1 MKHMKNWLGI
11 MMSIIL
17 AASSLQVPVYA
28 ANADETV
35 TGTETGSA
43 GAEAADPLAD
53 EDIDEENRSDAA
65 GQEEMAGT
73 DDSAN
78 KDADSEDAD
87 SADDG
92 KDQPADSEGAFS
104 DVSEDQDS
112 YEEEASGEYEDAN
125 KPAASDDGT
134 SETEKESVPVNELT
148 QEQIDE
154 YQKSLKIWKNE
165 NKVFL
170 VCDSGED
177 LQFSLL
183 SCSIYNDRSGDLLFS
198 GNLHRDEQ
206 SGLYYDAACTRL
218 AKQFPATDANGAS
231 QVIVPVTQATMYIK
245 EIKAPEGFYI
255 NDEVRHI
262 SKQEMT
268 ESADRELVVTDDYK
282 RDPAQIT
289 IEKRAAGGVKGN
301 SLENAE
307 ARVHELCS

>member
-11 MMSIIL
+11 MMSIML
-17 AASSLQVPVYA
+17 AATSLQVPVYA
-28 ANADETV
+28 ADADETAIE
-35 TGTETGSA
+35 TETGSA
-43 GAEAADPLAD
+43 DSEAADPLAD
-53 EDIDEENRSDAA
+53 EDSNEENSSDAA

-87 SADDG
+87 SEDDG
-92 KDQPADSEGAFS
+92 KDQPADSEGTFS
-104 DVSEDQDS
+104 DVSVDQDS

-125 KPAASDDGT
+125 NPAANDDGT

-148 QEQIDE
+148 QEQVDE

-198 GNLHRDEQ
+198 GNLHRDER
-206 SGLYYDAACTRL
+206 SGLYYDAVDFDDFDNDIDISDQLRM
-218 AKQFPATDANGAS
+218 KQLEAPAPSVLKKPPPKT
-231 QVIVPVTQATMYIK
+231 P
-245 EIKAPEGFYI
+245 
-255 NDEVRHI
+255 
-262 SKQEMT
+262 
-268 ESADRELVVTDDYK
+268 
-282 RDPAQIT
+282 
-289 IEKRAAGGVKGN
+289 
-301 SLENAE
+301 
-307 ARVHELCS
+307 ELCRSQMFIQKQTGRSRSSGTVPGVRKLTVIP